1 MSRKEQWAELIR
13 QRRCD
18 EANGHFSKATANR
31 SEYLGVSW
39 RKDTQNWLC
48 RKHDQ
53 QQSFLGRFDDE
64 VDAARAFDKD
74 CIANDTGHQL
84 NFPDDPDASE
94 YAPNKALATSKY
106 LGVSKTR
113 GGKWRCRISIND
125 KRIDLSL
132 GTFRKELV
140 AGRMYN
146 KAVIL
151 NRLNKPWNYE
161 LEKGIVGVAS
171 TPTPVSAAAAASA
184 EWIDPAEWET
194 PTSST
199 VSQQKH
205 KTKRHRS
212 AGEDSAQKQRSK
224 KKKKKKKKEKRCRA
238 ELAAAAAASAPS
250 TSSNSSSST
259 SAARQP
265 SGFELSSGE
274 ESSEIEGA
282 APAAATASHRKKKKT
297 KKKKKK
303 KKKKSTTGVRRSP
316 AEAAAATAAA
326 TAAAPTKSAPV
337 ELNRKKQKQKE
348 EMLRRERVAN
358 AFEEAMR
365 SSFEL

>member
-18 EANGHFSKATANR
+18 EANGQFSKATANR
-31 SEYLGVSW
+31 SEYLGVCW
-39 RKDTQNWLC
+39 DKGTQKWKAENNH
-48 RKHDQ
+48 RY
-53 QQSFLGRFDDE
+53 LGLFDDE

-303 KKKKSTTGVRRSP
+303 KKKKSTTGVRRRP
-316 AEAAAATAAA
+316 AEAAAA

>member
-18 EANGHFSKATANR
+18 EANGQFSKATANR
-31 SEYLGVSW
+31 SEYLGVCWHKGTKTW
-39 RKDTQNWLC
+39 RAQPRLAHADRVTS
-48 RKHDQ
+48 RY
-53 QQSFLGRFDDE
+53 LGLFDDE

-113 GGKWRCRISIND
+113 GGKWRCRIFAVE
-125 KRIDLSL
+125 L

-250 TSSNSSSST
+250 TSSNSSTST

-274 ESSEIEGA
+274 ESSESEGA

-303 KKKKSTTGVRRSP
+303 KKKKKSTTGVRRRP
-316 AEAAAATAAA
+316 AEAAAA